1 MPCRQLAAITYIS
14 TFGAKYYNMARLD
27 LIKLGKDLRANLDD
41 LGHFLVIE
49 LQKQLQ
55 GSGHEATGKLS
66 KSIEHEVQD
75 YAKGLELVVS
85 YLRYGIFVND
95 GVAASRVPFGQ
106 KTGAKFS
113 LYIQGLIEWVKV
125 KRLAQGVEAVGLA
138 FGIARKHKQ
147 VGISTP
153 DSRRFAANGVRN
165 GFRDRVLKREALT
178 IFEIVQDGLSDAVG
192 FTINRLAQN
201 ITKNT

>member
-1 MPCRQLAAITYIS
+1 MATGNLQQLA
-14 TFGAKYYNMARLD
+14 
-27 LIKLGKDLRANLDD
+27 KDLRANLED
-41 LGHFLVIE
+41 LGYFLTVE
-49 LQKQLQ
+49 LQKQLR

-75 YAKGLELVVS
+75 YTKGLELTIS

-153 DSRRFAANGVRN
+153 ASRRFAPNGVRN
-165 GFRDRVLKREALT
+165 GFRDRVLAAQGQRIT
-178 IFEIVQDGLSDAVG
+178 DIIQDGLSESVN

-201 ITKNT
+201 ITKNI

>member
-1 MPCRQLAAITYIS
+1 MAAT
-14 TFGAKYYNMARLD
+14 N
-27 LIKLGKDLRANLDD
+27 LIQLGKDLRNNLDD
-41 LGHFLVIE
+41 LGYFLKVE
-49 LQKQLQ
+49 LQKQLK

-66 KSIEHEVQD
+66 KSIEYEVQE
-75 YAKGLELVVS
+75 YSKGLELVVS

-95 GVAASRVPFGQ
+95 GVAASRVPFGK

-125 KRLAQGVEAVGLA
+125 KRLAQGVQAVGLA
-138 FGIARKHKQ
+138 FGIARKQSK

-153 DSRRFAANGVRN
+153 ESRRFAPNGVRN
-165 GFRDRVLKREALT
+165 GFRDRVLEREALT
-178 IFEIVQDGLSDAVG
+178 IFEILQDGLSDAVG

-201 ITKNT
+201 ISKNI

>member
-1 MPCRQLAAITYIS
+1 M
-14 TFGAKYYNMARLD
+14 AKLD
-27 LIKLGKDLRANLDD
+27 IIRLGKDLSDNLDD
-41 LGHFLVIE
+41 LGYFLKVE
-49 LQKQLQ
+49 LQKQLK

-75 YAKGLELVVS
+75 YAKGLELTIS

-95 GVAASRVPFGQ
+95 GVSAARVPFGR

-138 FGIARKHKQ
+138 FGIARKHKK

-153 DSRRFAANGVRN
+153 DSRRFAPNGVRN
-165 GFRDRVLKREALT
+165 GFRDRVLQREALT
-178 IFEIVQDGLSDAVG
+178 IFEILQDGLADAVG
-192 FTINRLAQN
+192 FTINRLADN
-201 ITKNT
+201 ITKNI